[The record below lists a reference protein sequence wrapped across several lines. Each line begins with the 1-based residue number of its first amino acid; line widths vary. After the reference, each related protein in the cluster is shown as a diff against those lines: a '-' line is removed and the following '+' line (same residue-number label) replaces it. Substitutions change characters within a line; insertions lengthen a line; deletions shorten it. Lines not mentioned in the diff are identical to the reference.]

1 MKEWYKEPYFSHR
14 DWILANSSSLS
25 LSSEELLLCLYIDF
39 ANEKG
44 IPIDQSIL
52 ANNLS
57 LKVEKVNRILK
68 SLVQKKKL
76 IISLA
81 DNRLHFDLEGLFK
94 TDTEEYEFVKNED
107 LFGAFEEVFARPLT
121 ATELTKLADLLHE
134 FKEEDIVQALR
145 IADGYQKRSLAY
157 IETVLRNRQNNNE
170 Q

>member
-14 DWILANSSSLS
+14 DWILANASSLS
-25 LSSEELLLCLYIDF
+25 LGTDELLVCLYIDF

-44 IPIDQSIL
+44 ILIDQSIL
-52 ANNLS
+52 AEKLG
-57 LKVEKVNRILK
+57 LKVEKVNRALK

-76 IISLA
+76 VISLT
-81 DNRLHFDLEGLFK
+81 DNRLQFDLEGLFK

-134 FKEEDIVQALR
+134 FKEEEIVQALR
-145 IADGYQKRSLAY
+145 LADGYQKRSLAY
-157 IETVLRNRQNNNE
+157 IETILRNRQNYE

>member
-14 DWILANSSSLS
+14 DWILTNASSLS
-25 LSSEELLLCLYIDF
+25 LGTDELLLCLYIDF

-44 IPIDQSIL
+44 IVIDQSIL
-52 ANNLS
+52 AEKLG
-57 LKVEKVNRILK
+57 LKVEKVNRALK

-76 IISLA
+76 VIALV
-81 DNRLHFDLEGLFK
+81 DNRLQFDLEGLFK

-121 ATELTKLADLLHE
+121 ATELTKLADLLRE
-134 FKEEDIVQALR
+134 FKEEEIVQALR
-145 IADGYQKRSLAY
+145 LADGYQKRSLAY
-157 IETVLRNRQNNNE
+157 IETILRNRQNYE